1 MSAEHCPRAPEILV
15 NGFKQIL
22 IGMPHHGGEMTAA
35 ALDAPRNP
43 AAAFRAPPRWLL
55 AAAITLILTLA
66 WSFKDWGNLSLLRLP
81 DNDDMARLAQVRDW
95 LNGQAFND
103 LMQYRLGPP
112 GGASMHWSRIAD
124 AIPAF
129 EILIFRPFLGTHGA
143 EVAMILTYPAILF
156 LAYLLL
162 VARIARRLGGD
173 AACTPALLL
182 AALAFP
188 TISLFIPGRIDHH
201 ALQIVLT
208 LLLVDTIVAPPT
220 LKQGIIGG
228 IAAALSLAIG
238 LEAAPEILAAMA
250 AMGLGWLTG
259 TRDDDRRA
267 LGFALALGGVT
278 LALLTFAR
286 PNVWPE
292 IWCDGFTP
300 ASTRATLTLSAAW
313 LLMSLS
319 GRVATTWKPRLTI
332 AAILGLASA
341 GIAYKTSSVC
351 LAGPYGALDPFL
363 QRVWMRNV
371 SEARDLFVGQDTFG
385 TSLAFGGLVLLGAAL
400 ALTRI
405 RDRNWRS
412 FAIFLALSAVA
423 AIAAIRVTYIMA
435 GIAVIP
441 FAAALA
447 RDGALPKRLALWV
460 LGAGITWNL
469 AATNLDAAF
478 AKPLVAAKAVQQ
490 ECTAAQP
497 LRAVATQPAGTI
509 IAPLDLG
516 AYLTGMT
523 RHHVVA
529 AVYHRNNIGNL
540 AMYRF
545 FLAHAEQSETLAHQW
560 GIDYVAICD
569 DNLREDGLE
578 PYRKGSLAEQL
589 QSGNPPPS
597 WLEPIPTGGAIRLY
611 RVH

>member
-1 MSAEHCPRAPEILV
+1 
-15 NGFKQIL
+15 
-22 IGMPHHGGEMTAA
+22 MTAA
-35 ALDAPRNP
+35 ALDAPRKP
-43 AAAFRAPPRWLL
+43 AAALRMPPRWLL
-55 AAAITLILTLA
+55 AATITLILTFA
-66 WSFKDWGNLSLLRLP
+66 WALKDWSNLSLLRLP

-124 AIPAF
+124 AIPALL
-129 EILIFRPFLGTHGA
+129 ILVFRPFFGSAGA
-143 EVAMILTYPAILF
+143 EVAMVLTYPAILF

-162 VARIARRLGGD
+162 VARVARRLGGEH
-173 AACTPALLL
+173 AGTPALLL

-208 LLLVDTIVAPPT
+208 LVLVDSIVAPPS
-220 LKQGIIGG
+220 LRNGAVAGL
-228 IAAALSLAIG
+228 AAALSLAIG
-238 LEAAPEILAAMA
+238 LESAPEILAAMA
-250 AMGLGWLTG
+250 AMGLAWLTG

-278 LALLTFAR
+278 VALLAFAR
-286 PNVWPE
+286 PDVWPE
-292 IWCDGFTP
+292 QWCDGFTP
-300 ASTRATLTLSAAW
+300 ASSRATLALSAAW
-313 LLMSLS
+313 LLMALS
-319 GRVATTWKPRLTI
+319 GRVAATWRPRLAI
-332 AAILGLASA
+332 AAALGSASA
-341 GIAYKTSSVC
+341 LIAWKTSPVC

-363 QRVWMRNV
+363 QHVWMRNV
-371 SEARDLFVGQDTFG
+371 SEARDLFVGQDSFG
-385 TSLAFGGLVLLGAAL
+385 TSLAFGGLVLLGAGLAL
-400 ALTRI
+400 ARI
-405 RDRNWRS
+405 RDRNWQS

-423 AIAAIRVTYIMA
+423 AIAAIRVTYILA

-447 RDGALPKRLALWV
+447 RDGTLPRRLALWV
-460 LGAGITWNL
+460 LGAGISWNL

-478 AKPLVAAKAVQQ
+478 ARPLVAARAVQQ
-490 ECTAAQP
+490 QCTAAGP
-497 LRAVATQPAGTI
+497 LRAVAAQPRGTI

-523 RHHVVA
+523 PHHVVA

-545 FLAHAEQSETLAHQW
+545 FLAHAEQSESLAHQW

-569 DNLREDGLE
+569 DNLREDGLG
-578 PYRKGSLAEQL
+578 PYRKGSLAETL
-589 QSGNPPPS
+589 QSGNPPPA
-597 WLEPIPTGGAIRLY
+597 WLEPVPTGGAIRLY

>member
-1 MSAEHCPRAPEILV
+1 
-15 NGFKQIL
+15 
-22 IGMPHHGGEMTAA
+22 MTAA
-35 ALDAPRNP
+35 ALDAPRKST
-43 AAAFRAPPRWLL
+43 AALGVPPRWLL
-55 AAAITLILTLA
+55 AAAITLILTFA
-66 WSFKDWGNLSLLRLP
+66 WAFKDWSNLSLLRLP

-95 LNGQAFND
+95 LNGQGFND

-124 AIPAF
+124 AGPALL
-129 EILIFRPFLGTHGA
+129 ILLFRPLFGPAGA
-143 EVAMILTYPAILF
+143 EIAMAVTYPAILF

-162 VARIARRLGGD
+162 VARIARRLGGE
-173 AACTPALLL
+173 AAGTPALLL

-208 LLLVDTIVAPPT
+208 LVLVDMIVAPPS
-220 LKQGIIGG
+220 LKRGITAG

-250 AMGLGWLTG
+250 AMGLAWLTG
-259 TRDDDRRA
+259 TRDEDRRA

-286 PNVWPE
+286 PHVWTE
-292 IWCDGFTP
+292 QWCDGLTP

-319 GRVATTWKPRLTI
+319 GRAATTWKPRLAI
-332 AAILGLASA
+332 AAALGLASA
-341 GIAYKTSSVC
+341 AIAYKTSPVC
-351 LAGPYGALDPFL
+351 LAGPYATLDPFL
-363 QRVWMRNV
+363 QHVWMRNV

-385 TSLAFGGLVLLGAAL
+385 TSLAFGGLVLLGATL

-405 RDRNWRS
+405 RDRNWQS
-412 FAIFLALSAVA
+412 FAIFLALSAIA
-423 AIAAIRVTYIMA
+423 AVAAIRVTYILA

-447 RDGALPKRLALWV
+447 RDGTLAKRLAFWV
-460 LGAGITWNL
+460 LGAGISWNL

-478 AKPLVAAKAVQQ
+478 ASPLVAAKVVQQ
-490 ECTAAQP
+490 QCTAAGP
-497 LRAVATQPAGTI
+497 LRAVAAQPAGTI
-509 IAPLDLG
+509 MAPLDLG

-523 RHHVVA
+523 PHHVVA

-545 FLAHAEQSETLAHQW
+545 FLAHAEQSESLAHQW
-560 GIDYVAICD
+560 GIDYVALCD
-569 DNLREDGLE
+569 DNLREDGLQ
-578 PYRKGSLAEQL
+578 PYRKGSLAEAL
-589 QSGNPPPS
+589 QSGNPPPA
-597 WLEPIPTGGAIRLY
+597 WLQPIPTGGAIKLY